1 MSEIVLPAVV
11 LAASLTFT
19 YLFCIRPMR
28 RGSAVHGGTAQIPH
42 DGGSSVEDVAELA
55 RLRQEVATLR
65 G

>member
-1 MSEIVLPAVV
+1 MSETVLPAVV
-11 LAASLTFT
+11 LTASLTFT

-28 RGSAVHGGTAQIPH
+28 KGNSVHGGAAQILH
-42 DGGSSVEDVAELA
+42 DADSSAEDLAELA